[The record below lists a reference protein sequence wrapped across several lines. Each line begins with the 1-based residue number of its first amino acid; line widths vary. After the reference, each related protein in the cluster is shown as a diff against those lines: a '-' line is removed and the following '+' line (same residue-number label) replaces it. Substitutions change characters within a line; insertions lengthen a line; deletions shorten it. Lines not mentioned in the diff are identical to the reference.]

1 MALAQER
8 MKLVWSPQSLQD
20 LAAVHTFIAQ
30 DDPKAAREVAARI
43 VSLVEEKLPPHPYLG
58 RPGRVAGTRE
68 LVVPGTPFIVPYR
81 VKEESIEIARV
92 YHAARRWPSAL

>member
-1 MALAQER
+1 
-8 MKLVWSPQSLQD
+8 MKLVWSSQSLQD
-20 LAAVHTFIAQ
+20 LTAVHTFISNN
-30 DDPKAAREVAARI
+30 DPKAAREIVVRI
-43 VSLVEEKLPPHPYLG
+43 VSLVEEKLPSNPYLG

-81 VKEESIEIARV
+81 VKRESIEIARV